1 MHRTM
6 HMQGELGNRGVFT
19 ASRKVRTPKSG
30 ITVNDRPGVGG
41 CKPACRRGLGPQ
53 RRVCNG
59 GTLKRVLRHGVPVVQ
74 KALAS

>member
-1 MHRTM
+1 MRRTM
-6 HMQGELGNRGVFT
+6 RVQGELGNRGVFM
-19 ASRKVRTPKSG
+19 ASRKVRTPSSG

-41 CKPACRRGLGPQ
+41 CKPARCRGLGPQ

-59 GTLKRVLRHGVPVVQ
+59 GVLKVALRHGVPVVQ